1 MQAFPFMCA
10 WLKSFFLPCFARCSF
25 SPVPKYKL
33 SSPLW
38 CLLKPSSETC
48 LEAPRTGFYWSGRR
62 GGSMNL
68 WVCFKLFY
76 WQLFLICFNR
86 AASRQ
91 QMPELQVPGHSR
103 KSASFQEEL
112 IATNTFFPALRADS
126 LWFFLVQACP
136 NYLQRAPEKCGFSL
150 QGSATA
156 RATAG
161 VAWN

>member
-126 LWFFLVQACP
+126 LCFFLVQACP